1 MAVHGHSEITANVL
15 FAVTKINIELGK
27 T

>member
-15 FAVTKINIELGK
+15 FAVAKMNRYLGE

>member
-1 MAVHGHSEITANVL
+1 MAVHGHSDITANVL
-15 FAVTKINIELGK
+15 FAVAKMNRYLGE